1 MMSETIGANT
11 WEQGVAL
18 LRWIDE
24 CYWDARKHF
33 EAMPKAV
40 QKRIH
45 GKRYSPGYEMD
56 IDVYTRHWL
65 AANGDKLA
73 PGVLDYV
80 REHFGYEPEPSRFL
94 GKGQTIYAL
103 PQKT

>member
-1 MMSETIGANT
+1 MMSETVSADT
-11 WEQGVAL
+11 WTQASAV

-33 EAMPKAV
+33 EAMPKSV

-45 GKRYSPGYEMD
+45 GKRYCLGYELD

-65 AANGDKLA
+65 AANSDKLA
-73 PGVLDYV
+73 PGMLDFV
-80 REHFGYEPEPSRFL
+80 REHFGYKPESSRFL
-94 GKGQTIYAL
+94 EKGQTIYAL
-103 PQKT
+103 PKT